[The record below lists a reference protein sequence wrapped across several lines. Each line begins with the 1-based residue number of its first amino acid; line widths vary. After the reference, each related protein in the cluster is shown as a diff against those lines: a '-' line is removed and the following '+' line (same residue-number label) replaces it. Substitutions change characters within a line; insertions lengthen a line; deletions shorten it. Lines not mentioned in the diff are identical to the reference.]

1 RLDKLIAKQA
11 ADAKAKGIDLP
22 PIPAFTV
29 HDIRRSVATGMAEL
43 GVSVE
48 HIERVLGHELGGVA
62 GTYNVH
68 DYFPE
73 KLAALELWGKQWS

>member
-1 RLDKLIAKQA
+1 M
-11 ADAKAKGIDLP
+11 P
-22 PIPAFTV
+22 EFTV

-68 DYFPE
+68 DYFAE